1 MDEENKG
8 HCIWVYIKHLKQF
21 FMKFYSKESLN
32 LTLNGIWSENQL
44 QYSKQREAVNSASG
58 EDNLLRERG
67 CLRSHYVQWSVR

>member
-8 HCIWVYIKHLKQF
+8 HCISVYIKHLKQL

-44 QYSKQREAVNSASG
+44 QYSKQREAVNSASEG
-58 EDNLLRERG
+58 NLLRERG
-67 CLRSHYVQWSVR
+67 CLRSHYVQ